1 MMVNLLRTLRL
12 ASWCLA
18 ALMTGV
24 SVAQSSQVEP
34 TTKKARTASAPPWRQ
49 KTIRFSDEK
58 VILGLPQENDE
69 SVTYCSDAGTTLRR
83 SIWDFLVIRFLGHT
97 RTFQHLA
104 ERRGEEFAG

>member
-34 TTKKARTASAPPWRQ
+34 TT
-49 KTIRFSDEK
+49 
-58 VILGLPQENDE
+58 
-69 SVTYCSDAGTTLRR
+69 
-83 SIWDFLVIRFLGHT
+83 
-97 RTFQHLA
+97 
-104 ERRGEEFAG
+104 